1 MHNNKQDYRRKIKMK
16 MSNMLISTL
25 REVPAEAEIDSHKL
39 MLRAGM
45 IRKMAAGVYNYMPL
59 GLKVLKK
66 VEDIVR
72 EEMNAAGAQE
82 FLASAMIPAELWQE
96 SGRWD
101 AYGAEMFRLK
111 DRGERDFC
119 LGPTHEEVFTD
130 IARNEIKS
138 YKQLPL
144 NLYQIQ
150 TKYRDERRPRFGV
163 MRSREFIMKDAYSF
177 DKDQEGLDLA
187 YDKMHDAYVK
197 IFNRC
202 GLDAKCV
209 AADSGAI
216 GGSNSAEFMV
226 KSEVGED
233 DVVFCTHCDYAANIE
248 KATSKLEDV
257 EKEELMETEKIATPD
272 SRGINEVAE
281 FLNISAKKTV
291 KTLLYNVDGKIVA
304 VFVRGDREVNEVK
317 VANASKASGDIEMAS
332 HEEYIK
338 AAGCDIGFAGPIGIK
353 ADLILVDEEVKNM
366 YNFVVGGNET
376 GYHIQNVNYGRDF
389 EGIVSDFRNVTEG
402 DSCPIC
408 GEKLTIAR
416 GTEVGHI
423 FKLGTKYSEAMNA
436 NFIDEDGKEKPFIMG
451 CYGIGVT
458 RTMASIIEQHHDE
471 NGIVW
476 PLSVAPYHIAV
487 IPVNVKEEEQVK
499 VANELYEELIHMGV
513 EVLLDDRNERPGVK
527 FKDSELMGIP
537 MRVTVGKKISDGE
550 VEFKLRDGEMEV
562 IKISDV
568 CNIIRSEF
576 EKNNIKLK

>member
-1 MHNNKQDYRRKIKMK
+1 MK

-163 MRSREFIMKDAYSF
+163 MRSREFVMKDAYSF
-177 DKDQEGLDLA
+177 DKDQEGLDLV

-197 IFNRC
+197 IFSRC

-233 DVVFCTHCDYAANIE
+233 DVVFCTHCNYAANIE
-248 KATSKLEDV
+248 KATAKLEEVD
-257 EKEELMETEKIATPD
+257 KEELLEAQKIATPD

-281 FLNISAKKTV
+281 FLNISPKKTV

-317 VANASKASGDIEMAS
+317 VANASNASGDLEMAS
-332 HEEYIK
+332 HEDYIK

-353 ADLILVDEEVKNM
+353 VDLVLVDEEVKNM

-389 EGIVSDFRNVTEG
+389 EGTVGDFRNVTEG
-402 DSCPIC
+402 DACPEC
-408 GEKLTIAR
+408 GGKLTIAR

-423 FKLGTKYSEAMNA
+423 FKLGTKYSESMNA

-471 NGIVW
+471 NGIIW
-476 PLSVAPYHIAV
+476 PLSVAPYHISV
-487 IPVNVKEEEQVK
+487 IPVNVKDEEQVK
-499 VANELYEELIHMGV
+499 VANELYAELISMGV
-513 EVLLDDRNERPGVK
+513 EAILDDRNERAGVK

-537 MRVTVGKKISDGE
+537 MRVTVGKKITDGE
-550 VEFKLRDGEMEV
+550 VEFKLRDGEMEI

-568 CNIIRSEF
+568 SNVVKNEF

>member
-1 MHNNKQDYRRKIKMK
+1 MK

-163 MRSREFIMKDAYSF
+163 MRSREFVMKDAYSF
-177 DKDQEGLDLA
+177 DKDQAGLDLV

-233 DVVFCTHCDYAANIE
+233 DVVFCAHCNYAANIE
-248 KATSKLEDV
+248 KATSRLEEV
-257 EKEELMETEKIATPD
+257 EKEELLEVQKIATPD

-281 FLNISAKKTV
+281 FLNISPKKTI

-317 VANASKASGDIEMAS
+317 VVNASNASGGLEMAS
-332 HEEYIK
+332 HEDYIK

-353 ADLILVDEEVKNM
+353 ADLVLVDEEVKNM

-389 EGIVSDFRNVTEG
+389 EGTIGDFRNVTEG
-402 DSCPIC
+402 EACPEC
-408 GEKLTIAR
+408 GGKLTIAR

-476 PLSVAPYHIAV
+476 PLSVAPYHISV
-487 IPVNVKEEEQVK
+487 IPVNVKDEEQVK
-499 VANELYEELIHMGV
+499 VANELYEQLVSMGV
-513 EVLLDDRNERPGVK
+513 EALLDDRNERAGVK

-537 MRVTVGKKISDGE
+537 MRVTIGKKITDGE

-568 CNIIRSEF
+568 CNVVKNEF
-576 EKNNIKLK
+576 EKNNMKLK

>member
-1 MHNNKQDYRRKIKMK
+1 MK
-16 MSNMLISTL
+16 MSNMLVSTL

-39 MLRAGM
+39 MLRSGM
-45 IRKMAAGVYNYMPL
+45 IRKMASGVYNYMPL
-59 GLKVLKK
+59 GLKVLKN

-101 AYGAEMFRLK
+101 AYGEEMFRLK
-111 DRGERDFC
+111 DRSNRDFC

-138 YKQLPL
+138 YKQLPV

-177 DKDQEGLDLA
+177 DKNQEGLDITF
-187 YDKMHDAYVK
+187 DKMHDAYVE

-209 AADSGAI
+209 EADSGAI

-233 DVVFCTHCDYAANIE
+233 DVVFCTSCNYAANIE
-248 KATSKLEDV
+248 KAVSTVEKA
-257 EKEELMETEKIATPD
+257 EKEELKELVKTETPNARTIEDLEK
-272 SRGINEVAE
+272 
-281 FLNISAKKTV
+281 FFNISAKKLA
-291 KTLLYNVDGKIVA
+291 KTLIFNADNKIVA
-304 VFVRGDREVNEVK
+304 VVVRGDREVNEVK
-317 VANASKASGDIEMAS
+317 VVNAVGGAIDFNMATP
-332 HEEYIK
+332 EEVFTATS
-338 AAGCDIGFAGPIGIK
+338 AAVGFAGPVGIK
-353 ADLILVDEEVKNM
+353 VDELLVDEEVANM
-366 YNFVVGGNET
+366 YNFIVGANET
-376 GYHIQNVNYGRDF
+376 GFHLENVNYERDF
-389 EGIVSDFRNVTEG
+389 TGKIGDYRNITAGEK
-402 DSCPIC
+402 CACC
-408 GEKLTIAR
+408 GEEVTIAR

-436 NFIDEDGKEKPFIMG
+436 KFIDENGKQQPFVMG

-476 PLSVAPYHIAV
+476 PLAVAPYHVSV
-487 IPVNVKEEEQVK
+487 IPVNVKDEAQVEL
-499 VANELYEELIHMGV
+499 ANKIYDELIALRV
-513 EVLLDDRNERPGVK
+513 DALLDDRNERAGVK
-527 FKDSELMGIP
+527 FKDSEIMGIP
-537 MRVTVGKKISDGE
+537 MRITVGKKITDGE
-550 VEFKLRDGEMEV
+550 VEFKLRNADLEV
-562 IKISDV
+562 IKVEEVI
-568 CNIIRSEF
+568 
-576 EKNNIKLK
+576 EKVKEQFKLNNIKL